1 MILKRVDSSVVSEE
15 ILTIRIIL
23 QSCHCDDQ
31 RIPLL
36 ECDTERKGKQLEVQG
51 GRGPQDAYGK
61 PEEKVLQPA
70 VATQVRPRPQD
81 LYEEGTEE
89 RNSQQRDVIT
99 QVNPYPEQRYGEETT
114 EENTTDEEYLN
125 CKYTSKFL
133 NEPSPSL
140 LSFFLPP
147 LRSVQ
152 SERRHL
158 EVRGRI

>member
-1 MILKRVDSSVVSEE
+1 M
-15 ILTIRIIL
+15 

-99 QVNPYPEQRYGEETT
+99 QVNPYPEQRYGVDKQLGGIAPGMVANLTAFTHDYKIIKTIVNGNEVVT
-114 EENTTDEEYLN
+114 E
-125 CKYTSKFL
+125 
-133 NEPSPSL
+133 
-140 LSFFLPP
+140 
-147 LRSVQ
+147 
-152 SERRHL
+152 
-158 EVRGRI
+158 